1 MSLLRHP
8 TPDPITDFFEFT
20 KSAATQ
26 RSQDDLAHW
35 QYWKEQGKQP
45 EHLVPLL
52 KSFAPVIAQAVR
64 TYRAPTVQPAA
75 FHAAA
80 TKQAIEAFESYDPNR
95 GAALA
100 THVIGRMKKLQ
111 RENNKLQNKAYIPEG
126 KASQIGKIQRAQS
139 TLREDLERDPTAQE
153 IAQHMGRPV
162 KQITSVLGAMK
173 KDIVASQFEND
184 PTKVLG
190 SREAEVLDLLPL
202 SLTQEQNEVF
212 DHLFGKNGK
221 RQISATNEIASTL
234 GKNPSQVSRIRTAIL
249 NQLQEHMRRSY

>member
-1 MSLLRHP
+1 MSDIDDDLN
-8 TPDPITDFFEFT
+8 PIEELFAH
-20 KSAATQ
+20 KKVAASQ
-26 RSQDDLAHW
+26 RSQDDLERWQHW
-35 QYWKEQGKQP
+35 NTNGRKP
-45 EHLVPLL
+45 EHLEPLL
-52 KSFAPVIAQAVR
+52 KSFKPVIRQAVN

-75 FHAAA
+75 FEAAA

-139 TLREDLERDPTAQE
+139 FLRDDLEREPTAIE

-162 KQITSVLGAMK
+162 KAVQGVLGAMK
-173 KDIVASQFEND
+173 KDIVASQFESD
-184 PTKVLG
+184 PTKIPTQ
-190 SREAEVLDLLPL
+190 REQEVLDLLPF
-202 SLTQEQNEVF
+202 SLTHEQNEVF

-221 RQISATNEIASTL
+221 PQVTATNEIAAKL
-234 GKNPSQVSRIRTAIL
+234 GRNPSQISRIRTAIL
-249 NQLQEHMRRSY
+249 TQFQDHMRRSF